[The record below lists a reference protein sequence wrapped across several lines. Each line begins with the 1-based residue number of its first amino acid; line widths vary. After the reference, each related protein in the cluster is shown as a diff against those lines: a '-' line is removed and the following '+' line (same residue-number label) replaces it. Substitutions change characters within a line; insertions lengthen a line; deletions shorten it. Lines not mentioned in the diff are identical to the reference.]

1 MPRIHSLVFSLL
13 LAVALTSCGGSSD
26 PAPTLTETSS
36 LPVVAIAYD
45 DGVIRAEVAST
56 AEQRAT
62 GLGHRTELDDDAGM
76 LFDLGGVRV
85 ASFWMKDTLI
95 PLDMIWIDEDR
106 RVAGIAANVQP
117 EPGVADG
124 DLRSYSSGVPVR
136 YVVELNA
143 GAAAARGIAVGDE
156 LRW

>member
-1 MPRIHSLVFSLL
+1 MPRIPPLVFSLL
-13 LAVALTSCGGSSD
+13 LALALAGCGGSSD
-26 PAPTLTETSS
+26 PTPAPTATSS
-36 LPVVAIAYD
+36 LPVIEVAYD
-45 DGVIRAEVAST
+45 GGVIRAEVAST
-56 AEQRAT
+56 PEQRAL

-76 LFDLGGVRV
+76 LFDLGGARV

-95 PLDMIWIDEDR
+95 PLDMIWIGEDR
-106 RVAGIAANVQP
+106 RVTGIAANVQP

-124 DLRSYSSGVPVR
+124 DLRSYSSGVAVR
-136 YVVELNA
+136 YVLELNA